1 LLAIRAVIGALLL
14 SVVLCAAALAQQRAL
29 PRATLEEGAP
39 LSSPLSSPLAQ
50 DIDRQ
55 LRGARDIDHQLNLE
69 QSRVNA
75 RSTSAIQERQ
85 TARDISLTGQNLNTL
100 KTAAPQQRSI
110 PLLERKLDRVSRPTG
125 AISRD
130 PGLESGF
137 STSLGLSG
145 SIGRD

>member
-1 LLAIRAVIGALLL
+1 LPTLRTVIGALLL
-14 SVVLCAAALAQQRAL
+14 SVAFAAAAPAQERAL
-29 PRATLEEGAP
+29 SRAALEEGAP
-39 LSSPLSSPLAQ
+39 LPRSPLAL

-55 LRGARDIDHQLNLE
+55 LDAARGIEHELNLE

-75 RSTSAIQERQ
+75 RSSSAIQRRQ
-85 TARDISLTGQNLNTL
+85 TARDIQLSGQNLNTL

-110 PLLERKLDRVSRPTG
+110 PMLERKLDRVSRPTG
-125 AISRD
+125 DISRD

-145 SIGRD
+145 RIGGRGR

>member
-1 LLAIRAVIGALLL
+1 LPSLRTVIGALLL
-14 SVVLCAAALAQQRAL
+14 SVAFCAAAPAQERAL
-29 PRATLEEGAP
+29 SRAALEEGAP
-39 LSSPLSSPLAQ
+39 LPRSPLAL

-55 LRGARDIDHQLNLE
+55 LDAARGIEHELNLE

-75 RSTSAIQERQ
+75 RSSSAIQRRQ
-85 TARDISLTGQNLNTL
+85 TARDIQLSGQNLNTL

-110 PLLERKLDRVSRPTG
+110 PMLERKLDRVSRPSG
-125 AISRD
+125 DISRD

-145 SIGRD
+145 PIGGRGR